1 MSATFAAEPE
11 ALEPG
16 ADPAG
21 SPHAGISIVV
31 CSRNR
36 PEMLE
41 HCLAAIRD
49 AMSLTDE
56 LVVVDSASR
65 DGETWRIAERYTDRV
80 LRCGRPGLSR
90 ARNAGLRA
98 ATRSVVAFTDDDC
111 RPALDWARALGRRF
125 ADPEVTFVLGRV
137 RAGQAPA
144 GSDASGNAS
153 VHDVPEARVIDAAV
167 PLETVGHG
175 ANMAFRREKLIAI
188 NGFDEMLGTGSRLR
202 AGEDKDAVWR
212 LLSNGCTGYY
222 EPAACVTHVQWRG
235 RAASVRLAYGYGQG
249 WGALA
254 AKARRADRPAGEQ
267 LLRRGVGSAGLG
279 QAWRDLRAGYQT
291 GVLVSGSWTAGVM
304 VGAWRGRRMPVR
316 DGRYVSSPIH
326 TDLSASLPYP

>member
-1 MSATFAAEPE
+1 MTATFASEPE
-11 ALEPG
+11 ASPPIAELHETPG
-16 ADPAG
+16 TG
-21 SPHAGISIVV
+21 VSIVV

-41 HCLAAIRD
+41 NCLAAIRD
-49 AMSLTDE
+49 VMGSRDE

-65 DGETWRIAERYTDRV
+65 DAQTWRVAERYTDRV

-98 ATRSVVAFTDDDC
+98 TTRPVVAFTDDDC
-111 RPALDWARALGRRF
+111 RPAAGWTAAILDAF
-125 ADPEVTFVLGRV
+125 SDPEVSFVLGRV
-137 RAGQAPA
+137 QAGGA
-144 GSDASGNAS
+144 GGTAS
-153 VHDVPEARVIDAAV
+153 VHDVSEAQVIDASV

-175 ANMAFRREKLIAI
+175 ANMAFRRATLAGIG
-188 NGFDEMLGTGSRLR
+188 GFDEMLGTGSRLQ
-202 AGEDKDAVWR
+202 AGEDKDAIWR
-212 LLSNGCTGYY
+212 LLSAGCTGRY

-267 LLRRGVGSAGLG
+267 LLRRGIGAAGLG

-304 VGAWRGRRMPVR
+304 VGAWRGHRMPVR

-326 TDLSASLPYP
+326 TDLRASLPYP

>member
-1 MSATFAAEPE
+1 MSVTAGAPIAEPE
-11 ALEPG
+11 ARDPG
-16 ADPAG
+16 AEADG
-21 SPHAGISIVV
+21 SQPAGISIIV

-36 PEMLE
+36 PEMLD

-49 AMSLTDE
+49 AMDAADE

-65 DGETWRIAERYTDRV
+65 DGETWRIAESYTDRV

-98 ATRSVVAFTDDDC
+98 ATRQVVAFTDDDC
-111 RPALDWARALGRRF
+111 RPALDWTRALRERF
-125 ADPEVTFVLGRV
+125 TDPEVAFVLGRV
-137 RAGQAPA
+137 RAGEGPE
-144 GSDASGNAS
+144 GSGNAS
-153 VHDVPEARVIDAAV
+153 VHDVAEPRVIDTSV

-175 ANMAFRREKLIAI
+175 ANMAFRRAKLIAI
-188 NGFDEMLGTGSRLR
+188 NGFDEMLGTGSSLR
-202 AGEDKDAVWR
+202 AGEDKDAIWR
-212 LLSNGCTGYY
+212 LLSSGCIGYY
-222 EPAACVTHVQWRG
+222 EPAASVTHVQWRG

-254 AKARRADRPAGEQ
+254 AKARRADRTAGEQ
-267 LLRRGVGSAGLG
+267 LLRRGIGSAGLA
-279 QAWRDLRAGYQT
+279 QAWRDMRAGYQT

-304 VGAWRGRRMPVR
+304 VGAWRGHRMPVR